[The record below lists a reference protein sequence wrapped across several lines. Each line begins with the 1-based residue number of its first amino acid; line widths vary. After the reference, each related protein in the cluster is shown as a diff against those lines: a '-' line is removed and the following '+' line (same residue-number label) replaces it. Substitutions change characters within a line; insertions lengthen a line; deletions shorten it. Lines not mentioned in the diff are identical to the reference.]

1 MVVFAPLSTEMVER
15 VSDPDAA
22 VAEPNAHATFAAP
35 SANISWFT
43 GNLSAFDDA
52 RLFPIDTASIVA
64 SNAIASADRAASR
77 TPIMSKFDFCACVFR
92 QDIANSGAYEQRYA
106 LGRQA
111 FCPMF

>member
-1 MVVFAPLSTEMVER
+1 MKRVVFAPLSTEIVER

-52 RLFPIDTASIVA
+52 RLFPIDPASIVA
-64 SNAIASADRAASR
+64 SNAIASAERAASR
-77 TPIMSKFDFCACVFR
+77 TPIMSKFGSVNFHSCAVTAVSLSIFAPACSVN
-92 QDIANSGAYEQRYA
+92 I
-106 LGRQA
+106 
-111 FCPMF
+111 